1 MRLSLVNYKLIS
13 YRPKLYTC
21 NPYYMKSYI
30 CAIGTANPPHKIPQM
45 QVADFMAAA
54 MQFGEQDTRKLKALY
69 RVSGIGQRYSVLE
82 DYTRQNGNFSFYPNT
97 PTLEPFP
104 TVQQRMGVY
113 RKHAVDLSEEAIRSC
128 LEQTEPTKLSDLT
141 HLITV
146 SCTGM
151 YAPGLDI
158 ELVERLSLS
167 PSVQR
172 TSVNF
177 MGCYAA
183 FNAIKL
189 ADAICRADPEAK
201 VMLVCTEICTIHFQK
216 NPEQDHLVSNALF
229 GDGAAAVLM
238 QGQPC
243 RQVSLELQS
252 FHCDLAPAGK
262 RDMAWHIGDTGFEMT
277 LSSYVPDLIKKG
289 IKQLTDRLLQGLK
302 TTVSEINLYAIHPGG
317 RRILEVI
324 EQELGMTRHD
334 NRFAYQVLRD
344 FGNMS
349 SATVLFV
356 LKELMQTL
364 TPQEQDEPVLSFAFG
379 PGLTLESMLLK
390 VHYAHAEATV

>member
-1 MRLSLVNYKLIS
+1 
-13 YRPKLYTC
+13 
-21 NPYYMKSYI
+21 MKSYI
-30 CAIGTANPPHKIPQM
+30 CAIGTANPPHKVPQM
-45 QVADFMAAA
+45 QIADFMAAA
-54 MQFGEQDTRKLKALY
+54 LQFDARDTRKLRALY
-69 RVSGIGQRYSVLE
+69 RMSGIGQRYSVLE
-82 DYTRQNGNFSFYPNT
+82 DYTRQNGDFTFYPNT

-104 TVQQRMGVY
+104 TVQQRMELY
-113 RKHAVDLSEEAIRSC
+113 RHHAVDLSEEAVRNC
-128 LEQTEPTKLSDLT
+128 LGQVSGPLLSELT

-158 ELVERLSLS
+158 ELVERLGLLTT
-167 PSVQR
+167 VQR
-172 TSVNF
+172 TAVNF

-189 ADAICRADPEAK
+189 ADAICKADPAAR

-216 NPEQDHLVSNALF
+216 YTEQDHLVSNALF

-238 QGQPC
+238 QGEPC
-243 RQVSLELQS
+243 PEVSLELQS

-262 RDMAWHIGDTGFEMT
+262 REMAWHIGDTGFEMT

-289 IKQLTDRLLQGLK
+289 IKELTDRLLQGLK
-302 TTVSEINLYAIHPGG
+302 MTIDEIRLFAIHPGG

-324 EQELGMTRHD
+324 EQELGMTRED
-334 NRFAYQVLRD
+334 NKFAYQVLRE

-356 LKELMQTL
+356 LKELMADL
-364 TPQEQDEPVLSFAFG
+364 TIKDKNEPVLSFAFG

-390 VHYAHAEATV
+390 VHYADAAATI

>member
-1 MRLSLVNYKLIS
+1 
-13 YRPKLYTC
+13 
-21 NPYYMKSYI
+21 MKSYI
-30 CAIGTANPPHKIPQM
+30 CAIGTANPPNKIPQM
-45 QVADFMAAA
+45 QIADFMATAL
-54 MQFGEQDTRKLKALY
+54 QFDEQDTRKLKALY

-82 DYTRQNGNFSFYPNT
+82 DYTRQNGDFTFYPNT

-104 TVQQRMGVY
+104 TVQQRMDEY
-113 RKHAVDLSEEAIRSC
+113 RKYAVDLSENAIRNC
-128 LEQTEPTKLSDLT
+128 LDHTSTASLSDIT

-158 ELVERLSLS
+158 ELVERLELS
-167 PSVQR
+167 SCVQR
-172 TSVNF
+172 TAVNF

-189 ADAICRADPEAK
+189 ADAICKSDPQAK
-201 VMLVCTEICTIHFQK
+201 VILVCTEICTIHFQK
-216 NPEQDHLVSNALF
+216 HAQQDHLVSNALF

-238 QGQPC
+238 QGQPNGE
-243 RQVSLELQS
+243 VSLELQS
-252 FHCDLAPAGK
+252 FHCDIAPAGK
-262 RDMAWHIGDTGFEMT
+262 SEMAWHIGDTGFEMT
-277 LSSYVPDLIKKG
+277 LSSYVPDLIQKG
-289 IKQLTDRLLQGLK
+289 IKELTDRLLQGLK
-302 TTVSEINLYAIHPGG
+302 TKASEIKLFAIHPGG

-324 EQELGMTRHD
+324 EQELGMTRND

-356 LKELMQTL
+356 LKALMETL
-364 TPQEQDEPVLSFAFG
+364 TTDEQDEPVLSFAFG

-390 VHYAHAEATV
+390 VHYADAKAAI

>member
-1 MRLSLVNYKLIS
+1 
-13 YRPKLYTC
+13 
-21 NPYYMKSYI
+21 MKSYL

-54 MQFGEQDTRKLKALY
+54 LQMGEQDSRKLKALY
-69 RVSGIGQRYSVLE
+69 RVSGIGQRYSVLQ
-82 DYTRQNGNFSFYPNT
+82 DYTRTNGEYTFYPNT
-97 PTLEPFP
+97 PDLEPFP
-104 TVQQRMGVY
+104 TVQQRMDVY
-113 RKHAVDLSEEAIRSC
+113 RKHAVDLSEEAIRNC
-128 LEQTEPTKLSDLT
+128 LAKAPSIKYSHIT

-158 ELVERLSLS
+158 ELVERLQLPS
-167 PSVQR
+167 SVQR

-183 FNAIKL
+183 FNAIKI
-189 ADAICRADPEAK
+189 ADAICRADKHAR
-201 VMLVCTEICTIHFQK
+201 VLLVCTEICTIHFQK
-216 NPEQDHLVSNALF
+216 NPEPDHLVSNALF
-229 GDGAAAVLM
+229 GDGAAAVLV
-238 QGQPC
+238 QGEPC
-243 RQVSLELQS
+243 QEVSLELQS

-277 LSSYVPDLIKKG
+277 LSSYVPDLIKSG
-289 IKQLTDRLLQGLK
+289 IKQLTERLLQGLR
-302 TTVSEINLYAIHPGG
+302 TTIQEIKLFAIHPGG

-324 EQELGMTRHD
+324 EQELGMTRND
-334 NRFAYQVLRD
+334 NRFAYEVLQK

-356 LKELMQTL
+356 LQALMETL
-364 TPQEQDEPVLSFAFG
+364 TPKEKNEPVLSFAFG

-390 VHYAHAEATV
+390 VHYAETTV

>member
-1 MRLSLVNYKLIS
+1 MAALNGAPGNAKRQKTT
-13 YRPKLYTC
+13 KHQ
-21 NPYYMKSYI
+21 PYNMKSYL
-30 CAIGTANPPHKIPQM
+30 CAIGTANPAHKIPQM
-45 QVADFMAAA
+45 QIADFMATAL
-54 MQFGEQDTRKLKALY
+54 QFDEHDTRKLKALY
-69 RVSGIGQRYSVLE
+69 RVSGIKQRYSVLQ
-82 DYTRQNGNFSFYPNT
+82 DYARQNGDFTFFPNT

-104 TVQQRMGVY
+104 TVQRRMDAF
-113 RKHAVDLSEEAIRSC
+113 RKYAVDLSEQAIRDC
-128 LEQTEPTKLSDLT
+128 LTKAPAIALQDLT

-158 ELVERLSLS
+158 ELVERMELS

-172 TSVNF
+172 TAVNF

-189 ADAICRADPEAK
+189 ADAICKSDPAAK

-216 NPEQDHLVSNALF
+216 HAQQDHLVSNALF

-238 QGQPC
+238 QGQPHAS
-243 RQVSLELQS
+243 VSLELQS
-252 FHCDLAPAGK
+252 FHCDLAPAGR

-289 IKQLTDRLLQGLK
+289 IKELTDRLLQGLK
-302 TTVSEINLYAIHPGG
+302 TTVSEIKFFAIHPGG

-324 EQELGMTRHD
+324 EQELGMSRND
-334 NRFAYQVLRD
+334 NRFAYQVLND

-356 LKELMQTL
+356 LKALMDTL
-364 TPQEQDEPVLSFAFG
+364 TTDEQNEPVLSFAFG

-390 VHYAHAEATV
+390 VHYAEAKAAV

>member
-1 MRLSLVNYKLIS
+1 
-13 YRPKLYTC
+13 
-21 NPYYMKSYI
+21 MKSYI
-30 CAIGTANPPHKIPQM
+30 CAIGTANPPHVIPQM
-45 QVADFMAAA
+45 QVADFMAKAL
-54 MQFGEQDTRKLKALY
+54 QFDEQHTRKLKALY

-82 DYTRQNGNFSFYPNT
+82 DYTKQNGEFTFYPNT
-97 PTLEPFP
+97 PNLEPFP
-104 TVQQRMGVY
+104 TVQQRMDLY
-113 RKHAVDLSEEAIRSC
+113 RAHAVDLSENAIRQC
-128 LEQTEPTKLSDLT
+128 LTGTSTVLTDIT

-158 ELVERLSLS
+158 ELVERLELS

-172 TSVNF
+172 TAVNF

-189 ADAICRADPEAK
+189 ADAICKSSPEAK
-201 VMLVCTEICTIHFQK
+201 VMMVCTEICTIHFQK
-216 NPEQDHLVSNALF
+216 HAEQDHLVSNALF

-238 QGQPC
+238 QGIPSTDIC
-243 RQVSLELQS
+243 LELQS

-289 IKQLTDRLLQGLK
+289 IKELTDSLLQGLK
-302 TTVSEINLYAIHPGG
+302 TKISEINLFAIHPGG

-324 EQELGMTRHD
+324 EQELGMTRDD
-334 NRFAYQVLRD
+334 NRFAYKVLKE

-356 LKELMQTL
+356 LKALMDSL
-364 TPQEQDEPVLSFAFG
+364 TSKDEDEPILSFAFG

-390 VHYAHAEATV
+390 VHYAKATV

>member
-1 MRLSLVNYKLIS
+1 
-13 YRPKLYTC
+13 
-21 NPYYMKSYI
+21 MKSYI
-30 CAIGTANPPHKIPQM
+30 CAIGTANPPNKIPQM
-45 QVADFMAAA
+45 QVADFMASAL
-54 MQFGEQDTRKLKALY
+54 QFDEQETRKLKALY
-69 RVSGIGQRYSVLE
+69 RVSGIGERYSVLE
-82 DYTRQNGNFSFYPNT
+82 DYTRENGDYTFYPNT

-104 TVQQRMGVY
+104 TVQKRMDIY
-113 RKHAVDLSEEAIRSC
+113 KSHAVDLSERAILSC
-128 LEQTEPTKLSDLT
+128 LNKASSVQLQDLT

-158 ELVERLSLS
+158 ELVERLQLA
-167 PSVQR
+167 PNVQR
-172 TSVNF
+172 TAVNF

-189 ADAICRADPEAK
+189 ADAICKADTSAK
-201 VMLVCTEICTIHFQK
+201 VIVVCTEICTIHFQK
-216 NPEQDHLVSNALF
+216 HTHQDHLVSNALF

-243 RQVSLELQS
+243 EEVSLELQS
-252 FHCDLAPAGK
+252 FYCDLAPDGK
-262 RDMAWHIGDTGFEMT
+262 QDMAWHIGDTGFEMT
-277 LSSYVPDLIKKG
+277 LSSYVPDLIRGG
-289 IKQLTDRLLQGLK
+289 IQQLTERLLQGLK
-302 TTVSEINLYAIHPGG
+302 TTISEIKLFAIHPGG

-324 EQELGMTRHD
+324 EQELGMTHDD
-334 NRFAYQVLRD
+334 NRFAYQVLHK

-356 LKELMQTL
+356 LKNLMESL
-364 TPQEQDEPVLSFAFG
+364 TPKEENEPVLSFAFG

-390 VHYAHAEATV
+390 VHYAGATIK

>member
-1 MRLSLVNYKLIS
+1 
-13 YRPKLYTC
+13 
-21 NPYYMKSYI
+21 MKSYL

-45 QVADFMAAA
+45 QIADFMAEAL
-54 MQFGEQDTRKLKALY
+54 QFNERDTRKLKALY

-82 DYTRQNGNFSFYPNT
+82 DYTRQNGAFTFFPNT
-97 PTLEPFP
+97 PMLEPFP
-104 TVQQRMGVY
+104 TVQQRMDLY
-113 RKHAVDLSEEAIRSC
+113 KQHALELSETAVSNC
-128 LEQTEPTKLSDLT
+128 LQKISGTGIADLT

-158 ELVERLSLS
+158 ELVERLGLATT
-167 PSVQR
+167 VQR
-172 TSVNF
+172 TAVNF

-189 ADAICRADPEAK
+189 ADAICKADPAAR

-216 NPEQDHLVSNALF
+216 ATEQDQLVSNALF
-229 GDGAAAVLM
+229 GDGAAAVLV
-238 QGQPC
+238 QGEPC
-243 RQVSLELQS
+243 QQVSLELQS

-302 TTVSEINLYAIHPGG
+302 TSISEIKLFAIHPGG

-324 EQELGMTRHD
+324 EQELGMSRND

-356 LKELMQTL
+356 LNQLMEELTIKDK
-364 TPQEQDEPVLSFAFG
+364 DEPVLSFAFG

-390 VHYAHAEATV
+390 VHYAGTSK

>member
-1 MRLSLVNYKLIS
+1 
-13 YRPKLYTC
+13 
-21 NPYYMKSYI
+21 MKSYI
-30 CAIGTANPPHKIPQM
+30 CSIGTANPPHKIPQM
-45 QVADFMAAA
+45 DVAEFMASAL
-54 MQFGEQDTRKLKALY
+54 QFDEQDARKLKALY
-69 RVSGIGQRYSVLE
+69 RVSGIGQRYSVLQ
-82 DYTRQNGNFSFYPNT
+82 DYTRRNGEFTFYPNT
-97 PTLEPFP
+97 PGLEPFP
-104 TVQQRMGVY
+104 TVQQRMDVY
-113 RKHAVDLSEEAIRSC
+113 KRHAVDLSEQAALNC
-128 LEQTEPTKLSDLT
+128 LAQTPTIGLSDIS

-158 ELVERLSLS
+158 ELVERLQLS
-167 PSVQR
+167 PTVQR
-172 TSVNF
+172 TAVNF

-189 ADAICRADPEAK
+189 ADAICKADAAAN
-201 VMLVCTEICTIHFQK
+201 VLLVCTEICTIHFQN
-216 NPEQDHLVSNALF
+216 NPKEDHLVSNALF

-238 QGQPC
+238 QGHPC
-243 RQVSLELQS
+243 SEMSLELQS

-277 LSSYVPDLIKKG
+277 LSSYVPDLIKSG
-289 IKQLTDRLLQGLK
+289 IKQLTERLLQGLK
-302 TTVSEINLYAIHPGG
+302 TTLSEIKLYAIHPGG

-324 EQELGMTRHD
+324 EQELGMTRDD
-334 NRFAYQVLRD
+334 NRYAYQVLRE

-356 LKELMQTL
+356 LKALMENL
-364 TPQEQDEPVLSFAFG
+364 TTTDKDEPVLSFAFG

-390 VHYAHAEATV
+390 VHYAGAAE

>member
-1 MRLSLVNYKLIS
+1 
-13 YRPKLYTC
+13 
-21 NPYYMKSYI
+21 MKSYI

-54 MQFGEQDTRKLKALY
+54 LQFGEQDTRKLKALY

-82 DYTRQNGNFSFYPNT
+82 DYTRQNGDFSFYPNT

-104 TVQQRMGVY
+104 TVQQRMDVY

-128 LEQTEPTKLSDLT
+128 LEQAGPTQLNELT

-158 ELVERLSLS
+158 ELVERLNLS
-167 PSVQR
+167 PYVQR

-189 ADAICRADPEAK
+189 ADAICRANPEAK
-201 VMLVCTEICTIHFQK
+201 VILVCTEICTIHFQK

-302 TTVSEINLYAIHPGG
+302 TTVSEINLFAIHPGG

-364 TPQEQDEPVLSFAFG
+364 TPQEQNEPVLSFAFG

-390 VHYAHAEATV
+390 VHYAHAEAAV

>member
-1 MRLSLVNYKLIS
+1 
-13 YRPKLYTC
+13 
-21 NPYYMKSYI
+21 MKSYL
-30 CAIGTANPPHKIPQM
+30 CAIGTANPAHKIPQL
-45 QVADFMAAA
+45 QVADFMARAL
-54 MQFGEQDTRKLKALY
+54 QFDEPNTRKLKALY
-69 RVSGIGQRYSVLE
+69 RLSGIGQRYSVLQ
-82 DYTRQNGNFSFYPNT
+82 DYTQQNGNFTFYPNT

-104 TVQQRMGVY
+104 TVQQRMDVY
-113 RKHAVDLSEEAIRSC
+113 KRHAVDLSEEAVRNC
-128 LEQTEPTKLSDLT
+128 LQQTPTIALTEIT

-158 ELVERLSLS
+158 ELVERLGL
-167 PSVQR
+167 PATVQR
-172 TSVNF
+172 TAVNF

-189 ADAICRADPEAK
+189 ADAICKADADAN
-201 VMLVCTEICTIHFQK
+201 VLLVCTEICTIHFQN
-216 NPEQDHLVSNALF
+216 NPAEDHLVSNALF

-238 QGQPC
+238 QGKPC
-243 RQVSLELQS
+243 KEMSLELQS

-277 LSSYVPDLIKKG
+277 LSSYVPDLIKSG

-302 TTVSEINLYAIHPGG
+302 TTLPEIKLFAIHPGG

-324 EQELGMTRHD
+324 EQELGMTRDD
-334 NRFAYQVLRD
+334 NRYAYQVLRD

-356 LKELMQTL
+356 LKALMDNL
-364 TPQEQDEPVLSFAFG
+364 THNEKDEPVLSFAFG

-390 VHYAHAEATV
+390 VHYAGPAE

>member
-1 MRLSLVNYKLIS
+1 
-13 YRPKLYTC
+13 
-21 NPYYMKSYI
+21 MKSYI
-30 CAIGTANPPHKIPQM
+30 CAIGTANPPHVIPQM
-45 QVADFMAAA
+45 QVADFMATALGFDDQQA
-54 MQFGEQDTRKLKALY
+54 RKLRALY
-69 RVSGIGQRYSVLE
+69 RVSGIGQRYSVLQ
-82 DYTRQNGNFSFYPNT
+82 DYTRTNGDFTFYPNT
-97 PTLEPFP
+97 PDLEPFP
-104 TVQQRMGVY
+104 TVQQRMDVY
-113 RKHAVDLSEEAIRSC
+113 KEHAVALSEAAVRNCIAGVPSF
-128 LEQTEPTKLSDLT
+128 DLTDIT

-158 ELVERLSLS
+158 ELVERLALAQN
-167 PSVQR
+167 VQR
-172 TSVNF
+172 TAVNF

-189 ADAICRADPEAK
+189 ADAICRADAEAN
-201 VMLVCTEICTIHFQK
+201 VMMVCTEICTIHFQK
-216 NPEQDHLVSNALF
+216 HDAQDHLVSNALF
-229 GDGAAAVLM
+229 GDGAAAVLL
-238 QGQPC
+238 QGRPC
-243 RQVSLELQS
+243 TAMSLELQS

-289 IKQLTDRLLQGLK
+289 IKELTERLLQGLK
-302 TTVSEINLYAIHPGG
+302 TTIPEINLFAIHPGG

-324 EQELGMTRHD
+324 EQELGMTRDD

-356 LKELMQTL
+356 LKALMQSL
-364 TPQEQDEPVLSFAFG
+364 TPKEQNEPVLSFAFG

-390 VHYAHAEATV
+390 VHYAKV

>member
-1 MRLSLVNYKLIS
+1 
-13 YRPKLYTC
+13 
-21 NPYYMKSYI
+21 MKSYI
-30 CAIGTANPPHKIPQM
+30 CAIGTANPAHRIPQM
-45 QVADFMAAA
+45 QIADFMAAA
-54 MQFGEQDTRKLKALY
+54 LQFDEQDTRKLRALY
-69 RVSGIGQRYSVLE
+69 RVSGIGQRYSVLQ
-82 DYTRQNGNFSFYPNT
+82 DYTRQNGDFTFYPNT

-104 TVQQRMGVY
+104 TVQQRMDEY
-113 RKHAVDLSEEAIRSC
+113 RKYAVELSEDAIRSC
-128 LEQTEPTKLSDLT
+128 LTQAASVSLPDIT

-158 ELVERLSLS
+158 ELVEKLGLS
-167 PSVQR
+167 PCVQR
-172 TSVNF
+172 TAVNF

-189 ADAICRADPEAK
+189 ADAICKSSPEAK

-216 NPEQDHLVSNALF
+216 HAQQDHLVSNALF

-238 QGQPC
+238 QGQPNEE
-243 RQVSLELQS
+243 VSLELQS

-289 IKQLTDRLLQGLK
+289 IKELTERLLQGLK
-302 TTVSEINLYAIHPGG
+302 TTVSEIKLFAVHPGG

-324 EQELGMTRHD
+324 EQELGMSRND
-334 NRFAYQVLRD
+334 NRFAYQVLRE

-356 LKELMQTL
+356 LKELMDSL
-364 TPQEQDEPVLSFAFG
+364 TTEEQDEPVLSFAFG

-390 VHYAHAEATV
+390 VHYAEAKATV

>member
-1 MRLSLVNYKLIS
+1 
-13 YRPKLYTC
+13 
-21 NPYYMKSYI
+21 MKSYI
-30 CAIGTANPPHKIPQM
+30 CSIGTANPPHRIPQM

-54 MQFGEQDTRKLKALY
+54 HQLDEQGSRKLKALY
-69 RVSGIGQRYSVLE
+69 RVSGITQRYSVLE
-82 DYTRQNGNFSFYPNT
+82 DYIRQNGDYTFYPNT

-104 TVQQRMGVY
+104 TVQQRMEVY
-113 RKHAVDLSEEAIRSC
+113 RRHAVDLSEQAVRNCLGQLRSVQ
-128 LEQTEPTKLSDLT
+128 LQDLT

-158 ELVERLSLS
+158 ELVERLELNSC
-167 PSVQR
+167 VQR
-172 TSVNF
+172 TAVNF

-189 ADAICRADPEAK
+189 ADAICKADPTAK

-216 NPEQDHLVSNALF
+216 EAEQDHLVSNALF

-243 RQVSLELQS
+243 QEVSLELQS

-277 LSSYVPDLIKKG
+277 LSSYVPDLIKNG
-289 IKQLTDRLLQGLK
+289 IRQLTDKLLQGLK
-302 TTVSEINLYAIHPGG
+302 TTISEIRLFAIHPGG

-324 EQELGMTRHD
+324 EQELGMSRDD
-334 NRFAYQVLRD
+334 NRFAYRVLQN

-356 LKELMQTL
+356 LKELMQSL
-364 TPQEQDEPVLSFAFG
+364 TVREQNEPVLSFAFG

-390 VHYAHAEATV
+390 VHYAEATV

>member
-1 MRLSLVNYKLIS
+1 MATGGIPNKHH
-13 YRPKLYTC
+13 
-21 NPYYMKSYI
+21 NMKSYI

-54 MQFGEQDTRKLKALY
+54 LQFDEQEKRKLKALY
-69 RVSGIGQRYSVLE
+69 RVSGIGQRYSVLQ
-82 DYTRQNGNFSFYPNT
+82 DYIRTNGEFTFYPNT

-104 TVQQRMGVY
+104 TVQQRMELY
-113 RKHAVDLSEEAIRSC
+113 RKHAVDLSEEAVRNC
-128 LEQTEPTKLSDLT
+128 LAQDPVSLPELT

-158 ELVERLSLS
+158 ELVERLQLS
-167 PSVQR
+167 SSVQR

-189 ADAICRADPEAK
+189 ADAICKANPDAK
-201 VMLVCTEICTIHFQK
+201 VMLVCTEICTIHFQN

-243 RQVSLELQS
+243 QQVCLELQS

-277 LSSYVPDLIKKG
+277 LSSYVPDLIKNG
-289 IKQLTDRLLQGLK
+289 IKELTERLLQGLK
-302 TTVSEINLYAIHPGG
+302 TTVAEIKLFAIHPGG

-324 EQELGMTRHD
+324 EQELGMTRDD

-356 LKELMQTL
+356 LKALMDSL
-364 TPQEQDEPVLSFAFG
+364 TPKEQNEPILSFAFG

-390 VHYAHAEATV
+390 VHYVKV

>member
-1 MRLSLVNYKLIS
+1 
-13 YRPKLYTC
+13 
-21 NPYYMKSYI
+21 MKSYI
-30 CAIGTANPPHKIPQM
+30 CGIGTANPPNKIPQM
-45 QVADFMAAA
+45 QVADFMATALQ
-54 MQFGEQDTRKLKALY
+54 MDEQDTRKLKALY
-69 RVSGIGQRYSVLE
+69 RMSGIGQRYSVLE
-82 DYTRQNGNFSFYPNT
+82 DFTRQNGDYTFFPNT
-97 PTLEPFP
+97 QDLEPFP
-104 TVQQRMGVY
+104 TVQQRMDVY
-113 RKHAVDLSEEAIRSC
+113 RKHALDLSEQAVRNC
-128 LEQTEPTKLSDLT
+128 LEQLSNVALPDLT

-158 ELVERLSLS
+158 ELVERLELNSC
-167 PSVQR
+167 VQR
-172 TSVNF
+172 TAVNF

-189 ADAICRADPEAK
+189 ADAICKADPSAR

-216 NPEQDHLVSNALF
+216 HPEQDHLVSNALF

-243 RQVSLELQS
+243 QEVSLELQS

-277 LSSYVPDLIKKG
+277 LSSYVPDLIKNG
-289 IKQLTDRLLQGLK
+289 IKQLTERLLQGLR
-302 TTVSEINLYAIHPGG
+302 TTVSEIKLFAIHPGG

-324 EQELGMTRHD
+324 EQELGMTRDD
-334 NRFAYQVLRD
+334 NRFAYRVLHE

-356 LKELMQTL
+356 LKDLMASL
-364 TPQEQDEPVLSFAFG
+364 TAQQKNEPVLSFAFG

-390 VHYAHAEATV
+390 VHYAEAKV

>member
-1 MRLSLVNYKLIS
+1 
-13 YRPKLYTC
+13 
-21 NPYYMKSYI
+21 MKSYI
-30 CAIGTANPPHKIPQM
+30 CGIGTANPPHKIPQM

-54 MQFGEQDTRKLKALY
+54 LRLDEQGSRKLKALY

-82 DYTRQNGNFSFYPNT
+82 DYTRQNGDYTFYPNT
-97 PTLEPFP
+97 LDLEPFP
-104 TVQQRMGVY
+104 TVQQRMEVY
-113 RKHAVDLSEEAIRSC
+113 RKHAVDLSEEAVRNC
-128 LEQTEPTKLSDLT
+128 LQQLSGISMQDLT

-158 ELVERLSLS
+158 ELVERLELNSC
-167 PSVQR
+167 VQR
-172 TSVNF
+172 TAVNF

-189 ADAICRADPEAK
+189 ADAICKADSSAK

-216 NPEQDHLVSNALF
+216 HAEQDHIVSNALF

-243 RQVSLELQS
+243 QEVSLELQS

-262 RDMAWHIGDTGFEMT
+262 REMAWHIGDTGFEMT
-277 LSSYVPDLIKKG
+277 LSSYVPDLIKSG
-289 IKQLTDRLLQGLK
+289 IRQLTERLLQGLK
-302 TTVSEINLYAIHPGG
+302 TSFPEIKLFAIHPGG

-324 EQELGMTRHD
+324 EQELGMSRDD
-334 NRFAYQVLRD
+334 NRFAYQVLHK

-356 LKELMQTL
+356 LKELMESLTL
-364 TPQEQDEPVLSFAFG
+364 KERDEPVLSFAFG

-390 VHYAHAEATV
+390 VHYAEATVV

>member
-1 MRLSLVNYKLIS
+1 MQGRK
-13 YRPKLYTC
+13 PYTR
-21 NPYYMKSYI
+21 NPNPMKSYI
-30 CAIGTANPPHKIPQM
+30 CAIGTATPPHKIPQM

-54 MQFGEQDTRKLKALY
+54 LQFGEQDTRKLRALY

-82 DYTRQNGNFSFYPNT
+82 DYTRQNGSFSFYPNT

-104 TVQQRMGVY
+104 TVQQRMDVY
-113 RKHAVDLSEEAIRSC
+113 RRHAVDLSEKAIRSC
-128 LEQTEPTKLSDLT
+128 LEQAGPVQLSELT

-158 ELVERLSLS
+158 ELVERLNLS
-167 PSVQR
+167 PCVQR

-189 ADAICRADPEAK
+189 ADSICRANPEAK
-201 VMLVCTEICTIHFQK
+201 VILVCTEICTIHFQK

-277 LSSYVPDLIKKG
+277 LSSYVPDLIKNG
-289 IKQLTDRLLQGLK
+289 IRQLTERLLQGLK
-302 TTVSEINLYAIHPGG
+302 TTLSEIKLFAIHPGG

-324 EQELGMTRHD
+324 EQELGMTAHD
-334 NRFAYQVLRD
+334 NRFAYRVLRD

-364 TPQEQDEPVLSFAFG
+364 TPQEKDEPVLSFAFG

-390 VHYAHAEATV
+390 VHYAHAEAAV

>member
-1 MRLSLVNYKLIS
+1 
-13 YRPKLYTC
+13 
-21 NPYYMKSYI
+21 MKSYI
-30 CAIGTANPPHKIPQM
+30 CGIGTANPPNKIPQM

-54 MQFGEQDTRKLKALY
+54 LQMDEQNSRKLKALY

-82 DYTRQNGNFSFYPNT
+82 DFTRQNGDYTFFPNT
-97 PTLEPFP
+97 PDLEPFP
-104 TVQQRMGVY
+104 TVQQRMDVY
-113 RKHAVDLSEEAIRSC
+113 RKHALDLSEVAMRNC
-128 LEQTEPTKLSDLT
+128 LEQLSGVTLQDLT

-158 ELVERLSLS
+158 ELVERLELN

-172 TSVNF
+172 TAVNF

-189 ADAICRADPEAK
+189 ADAICRANPEAR

-216 NPEQDHLVSNALF
+216 HAEPDHLVSNALF

-243 RQVSLELQS
+243 QEVSLELQS

-262 RDMAWHIGDTGFEMT
+262 REMAWHIGDTGFEMT
-277 LSSYVPDLIKKG
+277 LSSYVPDLIKNG
-289 IKQLTDRLLQGLK
+289 IKQLTERLLHGLK
-302 TTVSEINLYAIHPGG
+302 TTVPEINLFAIHPGG

-324 EQELGMTRHD
+324 EQELGMTRDD
-334 NRFAYQVLRD
+334 NRFAYGVLRE

-356 LKELMQTL
+356 LRDLMESL
-364 TPQEQDEPVLSFAFG
+364 TTKEQDEPVLSFAFG

-390 VHYAHAEATV
+390 VHYAKATV